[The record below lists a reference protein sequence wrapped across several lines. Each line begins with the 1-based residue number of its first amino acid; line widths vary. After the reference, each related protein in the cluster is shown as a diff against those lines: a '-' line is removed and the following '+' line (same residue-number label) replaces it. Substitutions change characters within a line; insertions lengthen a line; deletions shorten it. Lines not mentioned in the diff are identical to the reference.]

1 MPIEEEHSLAFATDV
16 LIEIAGHDDAFRY
29 PMSSSFTI
37 EGNLADAMPG
47 EIMLG
52 DETKDGEDNEYGA
65 EKKLMFKTSNGKVF
79 FVFMRGQEI
88 WLDVSR
94 LERGDQGSAMYHAV
108 ANYAYNVRK
117 VFVGDPAGLSTD
129 AVIRRTAAM
138 LSFALRTGTTAHF
151 KPAEEQRLGISD
163 QGIVPLNWGFNDY
176 ENLQSLVRTFLGNV
190 NAEHPEILAS
200 SRFDFRRNRF
210 VVEDVQSCAV
220 DAGQDSDTDQ
230 GEARSPQRTGESSA
244 RRGVLIKSLMESEG
258 SERPELLER
267 FLRGTVQLVKTSEF
281 RAIF

>member
-1 MPIEEEHSLAFATDV
+1 MPMDEESSLAFAADV
-16 LIEIAGHDDAFRY
+16 LIEIAGYDEAFRY

-37 EGNLADAMPG
+37 EGNLMGAMPG

-65 EKKLMFKTSNGKVF
+65 DKKLMFKTSNGKIF
-79 FVFMRGQEI
+79 FVFVRGQEV

-94 LERGDQGSAMYHAV
+94 LERGDQGSAMYHAL
-108 ANYAYNVRK
+108 ATYAHNGRK
-117 VFVGDPAGLSTD
+117 VFIGDPAGLSPD
-129 AVIRRTAAM
+129 AIVRRTTAM
-138 LSFALRTGTTAHF
+138 LSFALRTGVTTHF
-151 KPAEEQRLGISD
+151 KPAVGQLLGIPAL
-163 QGIVPLNWGFNDY
+163 GIVPLKWGFDDY
-176 ENLQSLVRTFLGNV
+176 ENLKSLINTFIGNV

-210 VVEDVQSCAV
+210 VVDDVQSCAV

-244 RRGVLIKSLMESEG
+244 RRGVLIKSLMESKG
-258 SERPELLER
+258 SERPELLEI
-267 FLRGTVQLVKTSEF
+267 FFRGTVQLVKTSEF
-281 RAIF
+281 KAIF